1 MPWLSRPLNGNNMR
15 VIKLGL
21 ISVFV
26 LMVIATAIGLLL
38 PATVLVSRAV
48 NIKSRKA
55 PVYELVT
62 DLRNWTSW
70 VEGMKDSSVKV
81 ESATVAQM
89 GKTRLVVTDKT
100 DSTLQMT
107 WQLANGVVQQ
117 STIRLITDASEQI
130 TVVQW
135 QFVQQLN
142 WYPWERFGSM
152 MNDKIIGTLMEKNLL
167 NLQQKI
173 EQSNNN

>member
-1 MPWLSRPLNGNNMR
+1 MR
-15 VIKLGL
+15 VIKLAL

-26 LMVIATAIGLLL
+26 LMVIATAIGLLF

-48 NIKSRKA
+48 NIKSPKA
-55 PVYELVT
+55 PVYKIIT
-62 DLRNWTSW
+62 DLRNWNSW

-89 GKTRLVVTDKT
+89 GKSRLFVTGKT

-135 QFVQQLN
+135 QFVQQLK